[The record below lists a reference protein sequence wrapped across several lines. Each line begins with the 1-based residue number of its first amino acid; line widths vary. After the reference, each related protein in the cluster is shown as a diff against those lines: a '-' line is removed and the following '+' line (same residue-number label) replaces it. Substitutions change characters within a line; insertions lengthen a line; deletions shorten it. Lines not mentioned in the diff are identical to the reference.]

1 MRRALLL
8 RKSER
13 KKASDSLGMKSGEIF
28 TRCTCKRNDDEQRTT
43 TMSSLTS
50 FLHQKGVNI
59 NALFNNSPSPPDDQN
74 DIESSELVKTIH
86 ARSKLFVAQMS
97 PHIDAIET
105 NVRQMTSKAR
115 GVRMTNALE
124 LHALID
130 SCSFSERS
138 SSQTSEEMEE
148 KDERDVHAKEL
159 EALRGEIERMVESK
173 EIEGKKEEERKE
185 KEEDEERGEEEKEKE
200 KEEEQGLHVN
210 SERVCKRR
218 ATSPNEFAHIC

>member
-13 KKASDSLGMKSGEIF
+13 KKALTLGMKSGEIF

-105 NVRQMTSKAR
+105 NVREMTSKAR

-148 KDERDVHAKEL
+148 KDERDVHAKEM

-185 KEEDEERGEEEKEKE
+185 KERKERRERELREAMMFRKE
-200 KEEEQGLHVN
+200 
-210 SERVCKRR
+210 
-218 ATSPNEFAHIC
+218 

>member
-1 MRRALLL
+1 VVVRRALLL

-13 KKASDSLGMKSGEIF
+13 KKAFDSLGMKSEEIF
-28 TRCTCKRNDDEQRTT
+28 TRMHARNDDDEQRTN

-59 NALFNNSPSPPDDQN
+59 NALFNNAPPPPDDQN

-86 ARSKLFVAQMS
+86 ARSKRFVAQMS

-105 NVRQMTSKAR
+105 NVREMTSKAR

-148 KDERDVHAKEL
+148 KDERDVHAKEV

-185 KEEDEERGEEEKEKE
+185 KERKERRERELREAMMFRKE
-200 KEEEQGLHVN
+200 
-210 SERVCKRR
+210 
-218 ATSPNEFAHIC
+218 

>member
-13 KKASDSLGMKSGEIF
+13 KKAFDSLGMKSEEIF
-28 TRCTCKRNDDEQRTT
+28 TRMHARNDDDDEQRTN

-59 NALFNNSPSPPDDQN
+59 NALFNNAPPPPDDQN

-86 ARSKLFVAQMS
+86 ARSKRFVAQMS

-105 NVRQMTSKAR
+105 NVREMTSKAR
-115 GVRMTNALE
+115 GARMTNALE

-138 SSQTSEEMEE
+138 SSQTSEEM
-148 KDERDVHAKEL
+148 DPLTQAAFLSLRERARRSSACSCRLKQGPKVLTQHVGRTRD
-159 EALRGEIERMVESK
+159 ALRPATPRT
-173 EIEGKKEEERKE
+173 
-185 KEEDEERGEEEKEKE
+185 
-200 KEEEQGLHVN
+200 
-210 SERVCKRR
+210 KRSRTAR
-218 ATSPNEFAHIC
+218 AFR

>member
-1 MRRALLL
+1 MHA
-8 RKSER
+8 
-13 KKASDSLGMKSGEIF
+13 
-28 TRCTCKRNDDEQRTT
+28 RNDDEQRTT

-59 NALFNNSPSPPDDQN
+59 NALFNNSPPPPPDDQN

-105 NVRQMTSKAR
+105 NVREMTSKAR

-148 KDERDVHAKEL
+148 KDERDVHAKEV

-185 KEEDEERGEEEKEKE
+185 KERKERRERELREAMMFRKE
-200 KEEEQGLHVN
+200 
-210 SERVCKRR
+210 
-218 ATSPNEFAHIC
+218 

>member
-13 KKASDSLGMKSGEIF
+13 EKALTLGMKSGEIF

-105 NVRQMTSKAR
+105 NVREMTSKAR

-148 KDERDVHAKEL
+148 KDERDVHAKEM

-185 KEEDEERGEEEKEKE
+185 KERKERRERELREAMMFRKE
-200 KEEEQGLHVN
+200 
-210 SERVCKRR
+210 
-218 ATSPNEFAHIC
+218 

>member
-1 MRRALLL
+1 M
-8 RKSER
+8 RKS
-13 KKASDSLGMKSGEIF
+13 SLANALM
-28 TRCTCKRNDDEQRTT
+28 RNDDDDEQRTN

-59 NALFNNSPSPPDDQN
+59 NALFNNAPPPPDDQN
-74 DIESSELVKTIH
+74 DIESSALVETIH
-86 ARSKLFVAQMS
+86 ARSKRFVAQMS

-105 NVRQMTSKAR
+105 NVREMTSKAR
-115 GVRMTNALE
+115 GARMTNALE

-148 KDERDVHAKEL
+148 KDERDVHAKEV

-185 KEEDEERGEEEKEKE
+185 KERKERRERELREAMMFRKE
-200 KEEEQGLHVN
+200 
-210 SERVCKRR
+210 
-218 ATSPNEFAHIC
+218 

>member
-13 KKASDSLGMKSGEIF
+13 EKALTLGMKSGEIF
-28 TRCTCKRNDDEQRTT
+28 TRCTCKRNDDDQRTT

-105 NVRQMTSKAR
+105 NVREMTSKAR

-148 KDERDVHAKEL
+148 KDERDVHAKEM

-185 KEEDEERGEEEKEKE
+185 KERKERRERELREAMMFRKE
-200 KEEEQGLHVN
+200 
-210 SERVCKRR
+210 
-218 ATSPNEFAHIC
+218 

>member
-13 KKASDSLGMKSGEIF
+13 KKALTFGMKSGEIF
-28 TRCTCKRNDDEQRTT
+28 TRMHARNDDEQRTT

-59 NALFNNSPSPPDDQN
+59 NALFNNSPPPPPDDQN

-105 NVRQMTSKAR
+105 NVREMTSKAR

-148 KDERDVHAKEL
+148 KDERDVHAKEV

-185 KEEDEERGEEEKEKE
+185 KERKERRERELREAMMFRKE
-200 KEEEQGLHVN
+200 
-210 SERVCKRR
+210 
-218 ATSPNEFAHIC
+218 

>member
-13 KKASDSLGMKSGEIF
+13 EKALTLGMKSGEIF

-105 NVRQMTSKAR
+105 NVREMTSKAR

-148 KDERDVHAKEL
+148 KDERDVHAKEM

-185 KEEDEERGEEEKEKE
+185 KERKERKERELREAMMFRKE
-200 KEEEQGLHVN
+200 
-210 SERVCKRR
+210 
-218 ATSPNEFAHIC
+218 

>member
-1 MRRALLL
+1 M
-8 RKSER
+8 RKS
-13 KKASDSLGMKSGEIF
+13 SLVA
-28 TRCTCKRNDDEQRTT
+28 RLNDEEQRTN

-59 NALFNNSPSPPDDQN
+59 NALFNNSPPPLEEN

-86 ARSKLFVAQMS
+86 ARSKRFVAQMS

-105 NVRQMTSKAR
+105 NVREMTSKAR

-148 KDERDVHAKEL
+148 KDERDVHAKEM

-185 KEEDEERGEEEKEKE
+185 KERKERR
-200 KEEEQGLHVN
+200 
-210 SERVCKRR
+210 ERELREAMMFRR
-218 ATSPNEFAHIC
+218 E

>member
-1 MRRALLL
+1 M
-8 RKSER
+8 RKSLH
-13 KKASDSLGMKSGEIF
+13 SLQGE
-28 TRCTCKRNDDEQRTT
+28 TTTTQRTT

-59 NALFNNSPSPPDDQN
+59 NALFNNSPPPDDQN

-86 ARSKLFVAQMS
+86 ARSKRFVAQMS

-105 NVRQMTSKAR
+105 NVREMTSKAR

-148 KDERDVHAKEL
+148 KDERDVHAKEM

-185 KEEDEERGEEEKEKE
+185 KERKERRERELREAMMFRKE
-200 KEEEQGLHVN
+200 
-210 SERVCKRR
+210 
-218 ATSPNEFAHIC
+218 

>member
-13 KKASDSLGMKSGEIF
+13 KKALTFGMKSGEIF
-28 TRCTCKRNDDEQRTT
+28 TRMHARNDDEQRTT

-59 NALFNNSPSPPDDQN
+59 NALFNNSPPPPPDDQN

-105 NVRQMTSKAR
+105 NVREMTSKAR

-185 KEEDEERGEEEKEKE
+185 KERKERRERELREAMMFRKE
-200 KEEEQGLHVN
+200 
-210 SERVCKRR
+210 
-218 ATSPNEFAHIC
+218 

>member
-1 MRRALLL
+1 MGDEKWGKCPVLHSMHAL
-8 RKSER
+8 
-13 KKASDSLGMKSGEIF
+13 
-28 TRCTCKRNDDEQRTT
+28 NDDEQRTT

-59 NALFNNSPSPPDDQN
+59 NALFNNNSNSSPPDDQN

-86 ARSKLFVAQMS
+86 ARSKRFVHQMS

-105 NVRQMTSKAR
+105 NVREMTSKAR

-159 EALRGEIERMVESK
+159 EGLRGEIERMVESK

-185 KEEDEERGEEEKEKE
+185 KERKERRERELREAMMFRKE
-200 KEEEQGLHVN
+200 
-210 SERVCKRR
+210 
-218 ATSPNEFAHIC
+218 